1 MYMVKV
7 FILRFQIVFPNEI
20 RNIRMDPVIKIPVKL
35 TDKYVLPTK
44 FYTVTLQRCIDY
56 IIESNEQWRK
66 EMSGKTYDYLVD
78 VNGNGVPVKLTD
90 TMGEIFKKFGEY
102 GEKPPDNMILF
113 QLSSKKVDRNAVSGQ
128 ATANPRALKL

>member
-20 RNIRMDPVIKIPVKL
+20 RNIRMHPVMEIPVKL
-35 TDKYVLPTK
+35 TDKYELPTK
-44 FYTVTLQRCIDY
+44 FYTTVTLQKCIDY

-102 GEKPPDNMILF
+102 GPPDDMILF

-128 ATANPRALKL
+128 ATTNPRDLKL

>member
-1 MYMVKV
+1 
-7 FILRFQIVFPNEI
+7 
-20 RNIRMDPVIKIPVKL
+20 MDPVMEIPVKL
-35 TDKYVLPTK
+35 TDKYVLPRK
-44 FYTVTLQRCIDY
+44 FYTTVTLQRCINY

-90 TMGEIFKKFGEY
+90 TMGEIFKKFGEF
-102 GEKPPDNMILF
+102 GAPDNRILF

-128 ATANPRALKL
+128 ATTNPRDLKL

>member
-20 RNIRMDPVIKIPVKL
+20 RNIRMDPVMEIPVKL

-90 TMGEIFKKFGEY
+90 TMGEIFKKFGEF
-102 GEKPPDNMILF
+102 GAPDNMILF
-113 QLSSKKVDRNAVSGQ
+113 QLSSQKVDRNAVSGQ